1 VTDVQADALRSWAA
15 GLDRR
20 WQGPVL
26 GAIAARERFD
36 AVVAS
41 VAPGPIQDRL
51 RELLPT
57 IDAAVQHVAD
67 ATYRAAQAQSLAGVL
82 DAGTAADELKA
93 ARRDLDA
100 LQRGGGDTA
109 EAQARVA
116 ALAERHRA
124 VNRALNLAEDAASGI
139 ERWTLRLDTAV
150 ANAAAVALR
159 ASEPSA
165 VDDLDRELR
174 EVVDGLTA
182 LDRAFDDLPS

>member
-1 VTDVQADALRSWAA
+1 VTVVQGDALRSWAA
-15 GLDRR
+15 GLAPR

-26 GAIAARERFD
+26 GAIAARDRFD
-36 AVVAS
+36 AVVAR
-41 VAPGPIQDRL
+41 VAPGPTQDRL
-51 RELLPT
+51 RDLRPT

-67 ATYRAAQAQSLAGVL
+67 ATYRAAQAESLAEVL
-82 DAGTAADELKA
+82 DARTAADELKA

-100 LQRGGGDTA
+100 LTRGGADTA
-109 EAQARVA
+109 EAEARVE

-150 ANAAAVALR
+150 ANAATVALR

-174 EVVDGLTA
+174 DVVDGLTA
-182 LDRAFDDLPS
+182 LDRAFDDLPR